1 MAKALLRNWKGIRNV
16 QVSIVD
22 EHTDDRLE
30 IEIVCGGQRERK
42 RAKSLVFICLQNGER
57 MQSFMKCDYFLLTHR
72 DTFSMGPHTK
82 KKHSL
87 MVVLTVPIASVWIV
101 NRWLYWCCDV
111 LDLAI
116 IVAWNWARFCDRFF
130 LHKFISFSSE
140 IMKHSVCQ
148 FEKNIR
154 HVFNISI
161 WFWSCKQWIWS
172 SNSFRWNTMSHRA
185 K

>member
-1 MAKALLRNWKGIRNV
+1 MAKEC
-16 QVSIVD
+16 QVSWNATISCLLIVTHFQWG
-22 EHTDDRLE
+22 HT
-30 IEIVCGGQRERK
+30 
-42 RAKSLVFICLQNGER
+42 
-57 MQSFMKCDYFLLTHR
+57 H
-72 DTFSMGPHTK
+72 K

-148 FEKNIR
+148 FGKKYSPRFQHFDLVLELQTMNLVIQFVSMKHNEPQSEI
-154 HVFNISI
+154 I
-161 WFWSCKQWIWS
+161 QWKLFEQVETLPWWTETAWEMDGKKAIE
-172 SNSFRWNTMSHRA
+172 A
-185 K
+185 KPELCIAG

>member
-1 MAKALLRNWKGIRNV
+1 MWRTKGEKESEISCIYMSSKWRKNAKFH
-16 QVSIVD
+16 
-22 EHTDDRLE
+22 EMRLFLAYSSWH
-30 IEIVCGGQRERK
+30 I
-42 RAKSLVFICLQNGER
+42 FNGA
-57 MQSFMKCDYFLLTHR
+57 THA
-72 DTFSMGPHTK
+72 